1 MPWWVWFIFPVIIG
15 ALQPFIIQMTL
26 QLARV
31 MGDMP
36 ASAVLHLVGA
46 LAGGIFILGGIRG
59 GSQAWGSIPWWAW
72 FGGALGVCC
81 LWLLNMTIPRLGIA
95 ATFATLVASQLIFS
109 LVVER
114 YGWLGAS
121 LREIHWPQIV
131 GVVFLAIGA
140 YLVSLR

>member
-1 MPWWVWFIFPVIIG
+1 MPWWSWFAFPILIG

-26 QLARV
+26 QLAKV

-36 ASAVLHLVGA
+36 ASTVLHLVGTV
-46 LAGGIFILGGIRG
+46 AGLIFVGAGLRG
-59 GSQAWGSIPWWAW
+59 GTHAWDTIPWWAW

-81 LWLLNMTIPRLGIA
+81 LWMLNMTIPRLGIA
-95 ATFATLVASQLIFS
+95 ATFATLVASQLVFS

-114 YGWLGAS
+114 FGWLGAT
-121 LREIHWPQIV
+121 LRDVHWPQLI
-131 GVVFLAIGA
+131 GVVFLALGA

>member
-1 MPWWVWFIFPVIIG
+1 MPWWTWFAFPILIG

-26 QLARV
+26 QLAKV

-46 LAGGIFILGGIRG
+46 LAGLLFIGAGLRG
-59 GSQAWGSIPWWAW
+59 GNQAWDTIPWWAW

-81 LWLLNMTIPRLGIA
+81 LWMLNMTIPRLGIA
-95 ATFATLVASQLIFS
+95 ATFATLVASQLVFS

-114 YGWLGAS
+114 FGWLGAS
-121 LREIHWPQIV
+121 LREVHWPQLL
-131 GVVFLAIGA
+131 GVVLLALGA